1 MATMKI
7 PAAFHEVTSFNF
19 RHSIGPS
26 FGLLI
31 GAWPLVSCVET
42 DVKSGEVFLPMG
54 IFKNCGGGHEKYR
67 ASEN

>member
-7 PAAFHEVTSFNF
+7 PAALHEVTSFNF

-31 GAWPLVSCVET
+31 DAWRLVFCVET
-42 DVKSGEVFLPMG
+42 DMNSGEVFLPMP
-54 IFKNCGGGHEKYR
+54 
-67 ASEN
+67 APL